1 MTDSTDELIRA
12 VIGQEVDR
20 WFLGQEGWLMD
31 NIFSGCKET
40 DSTEKIYSMMVV
52 NSIMTSVKIAA
63 DMTISFLIKAGISE
77 PKSEDELRKRL
88 MSVVRQEPPGHGN
101 ENETV

>member
-20 WFLGQEGWLMD
+20 WFSMNEGWLMD
-31 NIFSGCKET
+31 NIFSGCKKT
-40 DSTEKIYSMMVV
+40 DSAEKIYSMMVV
-52 NSIMTSVKIAA
+52 NSIVTSVKIAA
-63 DMTISFLIKAGISE
+63 DLAISFLIKAGISE

-88 MSVVRQEPPGHGN
+88 MSVVKQEPPKHGN
-101 ENETV
+101 EKETV